1 MKILIAVEDKIFGDA
16 IAQFVGQSSWPES
29 SEIRVVHVMEPLH
42 VDALSGSGSDR
53 MLALHDQRHQEAKDL
68 LISISTQLSGC
79 FPYPTIK
86 QEVHEGR
93 PKEVILALSRNWP
106 ADLIVMGSHGRN
118 GIGQFFLGS
127 VSLSVLSASSCSVMI
142 VKLPQST
149 GKEKTA

>member
-1 MKILIAVEDKIFGDA
+1 MKILIAVEDQIFGDA
-16 IAQFVGQSSWPES
+16 IAQFIGQNNWPES
-29 SEIRVVHVMEPLH
+29 SDIRIVHVIEPLH

-53 MLALHDQRHQEAKDL
+53 MRALHDQRNQEAKDL
-68 LISISTQLSGC
+68 LISISTQLSVR

-93 PKEVILALSRNWP
+93 PKEVILAVARDWP

-127 VSLSVLSASSCSVMI
+127 VSMSVLSASPCSIMI
-142 VKLPQST
+142 VKLPHST
-149 GKEKTA
+149 GKA